1 MTHTKKSSNKEC
13 KNDTANR
20 GMTAKGPISPPPHRT
35 SSHSPLLPSKKEL
48 LNNKPQECIMLE
60 RTFRGKSYAQVALPK
75 TSHLAR
81 PNQNNN
87 NNRCS
92 FSLTTLTAATKNVL
106 PTSKPRQQSLNS
118 TIVDLEWMTLQE
130 DTRSARSRTTTTV
143 SLSKTNV
150 HFDRGTSVSSSDNDK
165 RMKQQQQQTN
175 LRQQQQ
181 QQQQIKESSNKLRM
195 DVARNVSNASE
206 RSGTAAAAA
215 MNAGITNDSSPLLKA
230 NNNKSVR
237 FSVVEQIELIPNR
250 SEMTPEE
257 KEARWLSR
265 QDLEDIRTNRRQR
278 QQQLQKQQQQQQRRR
293 SWRRRRKRQQRH
305 TTAVNSVPSTTRMV
319 GENSKKSVWLE
330 SSSAYA

>member
-1 MTHTKKSSNKEC
+1 
-13 KNDTANR
+13 
-20 GMTAKGPISPPPHRT
+20 
-35 SSHSPLLPSKKEL
+35 
-48 LNNKPQECIMLE
+48 
-60 RTFRGKSYAQVALPK
+60 
-75 TSHLAR
+75 
-81 PNQNNN
+81 
-87 NNRCS
+87 
-92 FSLTTLTAATKNVL
+92 
-106 PTSKPRQQSLNS
+106 
-118 TIVDLEWMTLQE
+118 
-130 DTRSARSRTTTTV
+130 
-143 SLSKTNV
+143 
-150 HFDRGTSVSSSDNDK
+150 
-165 RMKQQQQQTN
+165 MKQQQQQTN